1 MVSVAATDGDPRRI
15 VVVGAGS
22 GIGAATAEHFHTRG
36 DHVLA
41 VDVKPNHTLAAESRQ
56 CDLRDAG
63 DIHALLDDLQPEWD
77 LFAYVAGVPGTAPAD
92 DVLLVNY
99 LGMRLM
105 VEGML
110 PRMRRGAAIV
120 TVASTA
126 AVGWDQRTDALA
138 GLLDARDADQVRH
151 WQATQDPQY
160 PVYSTSKQAAIIYS
174 RRLAGVAWR
183 TRGVRVNTISPGPVQ
198 TPILGEFEKSM
209 GKEALDMARDAVG
222 RHGTVDDIVP
232 VIDFLGSPRA
242 RWINGQDIHVDG
254 GFITSLLAGEP
265 IALAHQPNRAFS

>member
-1 MVSVAATDGDPRRI
+1 MVSALPTGEARRRI

-22 GIGAATAEHFHTRG
+22 GIGAATAEHFHSRG
-36 DHVLA
+36 EHVLV
-41 VDVKPNHTLAAESRQ
+41 VDLKPNHSLAVESRR
-56 CDLRDAG
+56 CDLRDAD
-63 DIHALLDDLQPEWD
+63 DIAALLEDLQPDWD
-77 LFAYVAGVPGTAPAD
+77 LLAYVAGLPGTAPAD

-110 PRMRRGAAIV
+110 PRMRRGGAIV

-126 AVGWDQRTDALA
+126 AVGWEQRTDALA
-138 GLLDARDADQVRH
+138 GLLDARDAEQVRA

-174 RRLAGVAWR
+174 RRLAGVAWSIY
-183 TRGVRVNTISPGPVQ
+183 GVRVNTISPGPVH
-198 TPILGEFEKSM
+198 TPILPEFEKSM
-209 GKEALDMARDAVG
+209 GKDALDMARDAVG

-232 VIDFLGSPRA
+232 VIDFLGSPQA
-242 RWINGQDIHVDG
+242 RWINGQDIHVDA
-254 GFITSLLAGEP
+254 GFITSLLAGSP
-265 IALAHQPNRAFS
+265 IALAHQPN